1 MLDTL
6 LQRRSAAPLDPALA
20 DSLARAAAAL
30 ARLDQAA
37 ANHPLRPALLYRT
50 RLDAVRRQAAADG
63 QAIDP
68 WHLAAVL
75 EGFRLRMDHALR
87 LIDRGSM
94 FEAAR
99 HALAQYQWL
108 VAPDFDQEGEI
119 QAAEKVLAAQPGT
132 PLLAAAA
139 GLRAVD
145 RRGRCTPAA
154 ARRPGPLLGPPARAA
169 PAGAADRGTGAERRC
184 TLGGAGVGPGVPR
197 GPGR

>member
-1 MLDTL
+1 MPTCKSLIQCGSAVPWRTAVRNRGQNAMLDTL

-75 EGFRLRMDHALR
+75 EGFRLRMDHGLR
-87 LIDRGSM
+87 LIDRGSI

-119 QAAEKVLAAQPGT
+119 QRAEKLLAAQPGT

-139 GLRAVD
+139 GLRQWIGGD
-145 RRGRCTPAA
+145 GH
-154 ARRPGPLLGPPARAA
+154 
-169 PAGAADRGTGAERRC
+169 RGTG
-184 TLGGAGVGPGVPR
+184 GAR
-197 GPGR
+197 A